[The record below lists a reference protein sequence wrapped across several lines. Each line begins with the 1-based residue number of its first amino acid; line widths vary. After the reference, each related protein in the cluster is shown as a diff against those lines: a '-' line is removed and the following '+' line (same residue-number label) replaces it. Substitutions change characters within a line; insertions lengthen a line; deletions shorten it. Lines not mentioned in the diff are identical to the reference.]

1 MRIQRS
7 VLILLGGAGGIL
19 VAGILVALAA
29 ARQPAA
35 SYPANSPQKTVATY
49 LQLLQTG
56 KVDRAY
62 ALVSMDAPSAMQ
74 PAMSLQDFHQQY
86 NNWGRT
92 AHRVTLLHSDTNADT
107 ASVTVEI
114 AAFSAGPF
122 GASDQSSVQTFTL
135 LRLNGAWRITGPAYF
150 YP

>member
-7 VLILLGGAGGIL
+7 ILILIVTTGAL
-19 VAGILVALAA
+19 MVAGIVVAVAA

-35 SYPANSPQKTVATY
+35 SYPANSPQGTVATY
-49 LQLLQTG
+49 LRLLQSG
-56 KVDRAY
+56 QVDRAY
-62 ALVSMDAPSAMQ
+62 TLVSWDASSMQ

-86 NNWGRT
+86 DNWART
-92 AHRVTLLHSDTNADT
+92 AHRVTLMHTDTNGDT

-114 AAFSAGPF
+114 AAFSAGAF
-122 GASDQSSVQTFTL
+122 GASDQSNIQTFTL
-135 LRLNGAWRITGPAYF
+135 LRLNGKWRITGPEYI